1 MPKLTKRQMIIL
13 SIMVVAVLYA
23 VYDFFIAPRT
33 KPTVI
38 DIGKKSAELEVFRTD
53 ITANIPK
60 GSSAA
65 DDYIVSRAE
74 AGWTHDPFY
83 DSRSFREWVRFKE
96 PSKTGIK
103 TSQKIFFGYSGF
115 LKVDKRKVAII
126 NGAEYESGDP
136 LEIEGYVLK
145 NIYPDKV
152 VIVNIKNGVKFDVP
166 LQE

>member
-1 MPKLTKRQMIIL
+1 MQKLTKQQIIIV
-13 SIMVVAVLYA
+13 SIMAVAVLYA

-33 KPTVI
+33 KPALI

-53 ITANIPK
+53 ITAKIPK
-60 GSSAA
+60 GSYTA
-65 DDYIVSRAE
+65 DSYVVSRAE
-74 AGWTHDPFY
+74 AGWIHDPFY

-96 PSKTGIK
+96 PAKTGLR
-103 TSQKIFFGYSGF
+103 TSQKILFGYSGF
-115 LKVDKRKVAII
+115 LKVDKRKAAII
-126 NGAEYESGDP
+126 NGAEYEPGDP

-152 VIVNIKNGVKFDVP
+152 VIVNTKNGVKFDVP

>member
-1 MPKLTKRQMIIL
+1 MPKLTKQQIIIL
-13 SIMVVAVLYA
+13 SIMGAAILFA
-23 VYDFFIAPRT
+23 VYDFLIAPRT
-33 KPTVI
+33 EPAVI
-38 DIGKKSAELEVFRTD
+38 DIGKKSADLEVFKTN
-53 ITANIPK
+53 ITANIPR
-60 GSSAA
+60 GLSAA

-96 PSKTGIK
+96 PAKTVVK
-103 TSQKIFFGYSGF
+103 TSQKIVFGYSGF

-126 NGAEYESGDP
+126 NGAEYESGDA

-152 VIVNIKNGVKFDVP
+152 VIENIKNGVKFDVP

>member
-1 MPKLTKRQMIIL
+1 MPKLTKRQIIIL
-13 SIMVVAVLYA
+13 SIMIVAVLYA
-23 VYDFFIAPRT
+23 VYNYTIAPRN
-33 KPTVI
+33 KPAAIYTA
-38 DIGKKSAELEVFRTD
+38 GKSAELEVLKSD
-53 ITANIPK
+53 ITAKMPK

-83 DSRSFREWVRFKE
+83 DSKSFREWIRFKD
-96 PSKTGIK
+96 PAKTGIR
-103 TSQKIFFGYSGF
+103 TSQKVVFGYNGF
-115 LKVDKRKVAII
+115 LKVDKRNVAII
-126 NGAEYESGDP
+126 NGAEYESGEALD
-136 LEIEGYVLK
+136 IEGYVLK

>member
-1 MPKLTKRQMIIL
+1 MPKLTKRQIIIL
-13 SIMVVAVLYA
+13 SIMVVAVFYA

-33 KPTVI
+33 KPAVI
-38 DIGKKSAELEVFRTD
+38 DIGKKSADLEVFKTD
-53 ITANIPK
+53 ITAKIPK

-74 AGWTHDPFY
+74 AGWIHDPFY

-96 PSKTGIK
+96 PAKTVMR

-115 LKVDKRKVAII
+115 LKIDKRKIAII

-136 LEIEGYVLK
+136 LEIEGYVLQ